1 MGRSR
6 SRKISAEL
14 GLSLAER
21 DYLTA
26 AVFDANCF
34 GYGRPDLNYL
44 EFLARR
50 LAEVGIETWVPE
62 PVAWEWAQHVADD
75 WDAMRVRLGDEHRRV
90 KKAGLSSFES
100 PYGDVAEVA
109 DAFLVK
115 LGELSNVTLV
125 PLSSNNAR
133 QGLRDQI
140 LQLAPGRRKEGVKT
154 GASDSAW
161 LRDVLDR
168 TERDVARL
176 LFVSEDKDL
185 RAALAAWGYAEPLT
199 RPLKDLLATL
209 FVVTV
214 DSGAATQV
222 LLRYLLDTLPAEQGA
237 NVFDVGEAP
246 DLQSVV
252 ERIID
257 PPEESPRI
265 DNVTI
270 SRVTKLAGIVS
281 VTVEVTDRG
290 QPQGA
295 DGGDGE
301 PDVSKRGMYGQFEQK
316 SPHTVQATVMLLA
329 DAEAAVSRYDA
340 DDRYVTTVTTVPDV
354 LLRANMV
361 FDLEA
366 GVVVAVRPEGEVAA
380 FGHHDAYDDENDA
393 YFAVL
398 EEIGD
403 LVPGLEMSEKLAMSE
418 SFDEEIN
425 GRKVHVEYRA
435 IDAGEWVLHVE
446 IDEHEAELSCWYDV
460 GARVWD
466 GKDSFDMPGAYPMS
480 VSISA
485 SSNPAWALSGWII
498 ERLYG

>member
-6 SRKISAEL
+6 SRKTSTEL
-14 GLSLAER
+14 GLSLPER

-34 GYGRPDLNYL
+34 GYGRPDLGYL

-50 LAEVGIETWVPE
+50 LAEVEIETWIPE
-62 PVAWEWAQHVADD
+62 PVAWEWAQHIADD
-75 WDAMRVRLGDEHRRV
+75 WDAMRVRLGHEHRRM
-90 KKAGLSSFES
+90 KKAGLSPFES
-100 PYGDVAEVA
+100 PYRDVAEVA
-109 DAFLVK
+109 DAFLIR
-115 LGELSNVTLV
+115 LGQISNVTLV
-125 PLSSNNAR
+125 PLSHENAR

-140 LQLAPGRRKEGVKT
+140 LQLPPGCRKEGVKT

-168 TERDVARL
+168 AEDDVARL

-185 RAALAAWGYAEPLT
+185 RAALATWQYAEPLT
-199 RPLKDLLATL
+199 RSLKDLLATL

-222 LLRYLLDTLPAEQGA
+222 LLRYMLEVLPAEQGA
-237 NVFDVGEAP
+237 NVFDIGEAP

-257 PPEESPRI
+257 YPEKSPHI

-270 SRVTKLAGIVS
+270 SRVTRLAGIVS
-281 VTVEVTDRG
+281 VTVEV
-290 QPQGA
+290 A
-295 DGGDGE
+295 DKGEPNGPESEDGE
-301 PDVSKRGMYGQFEQK
+301 PDVNKRGMYGQFAQK
-316 SPHTVQATVMLLA
+316 SPHTVQATMMFLA

-340 DDRYVTTVTTVPDV
+340 DDRYVTTVATVQDV
-354 LLRANMV
+354 LLRVNMV

-366 GVVVAVRPEGEVAA
+366 GVVVAVRAEGEVAA

-403 LVPGLEMSEKLAMSE
+403 LVPGLDMSEKLAMSE

-425 GRKVHVEYRA
+425 GHQVHIEYRA
-435 IDAGEWVLHVE
+435 IDVGEWLLRVE
-446 IDEHEAELSCWYDV
+446 IDEDEAELACWYDV

>member
-6 SRKISAEL
+6 SRKTSTEL
-14 GLSLAER
+14 GLSLSKR

-34 GYGRPDLNYL
+34 GHGRPDLGYL

-62 PVAWEWAQHVADD
+62 PVAWEWAQHIADD

-90 KKAGLSSFES
+90 QKAGLSSFES
-100 PYGDVAEVA
+100 PYRDVTEVA
-109 DAFLVK
+109 DAFLAR
-115 LGELSNVTLV
+115 LSQASNVTLV
-125 PLSSNNAR
+125 PLSSENAR

-140 LQLAPGRRKEGVKT
+140 LQLPPGRRKEGVKT

-168 TERDVARL
+168 TGGDVDRL

-185 RAALAAWGYAEPLT
+185 RTALTAWECTEPLT
-199 RPLKDLLATL
+199 RSLKDLLATL

-222 LLRYLLDTLPAEQGA
+222 LLRYMLETLPAEQGA
-237 NVFDVGEAP
+237 NVLDVGEAP

-257 PPEESPRI
+257 PPDESQRI

-281 VTVEVTDRG
+281 VTLEVPDGVEPDS
-290 QPQGA
+290 A
-295 DGGDGE
+295 EGGDGE
-301 PDVSKRGMYGQFEQK
+301 PDVDKRGMYGQVEKK
-316 SPHTVQATVMLLA
+316 SPHTVQATMMLLA

-366 GVVVAVRPEGEVAA
+366 GVVVAARSEGEVAA
-380 FGHHDAYDDENDA
+380 FGHHAAYDDENDA
-393 YFAVL
+393 YSAVL
-398 EEIGD
+398 DEIGD
-403 LVPGLEMSEKLAMSE
+403 LVPGLDMSEKLAMSD
-418 SFDEEIN
+418 SFDEEVN
-425 GRKVHVEYRA
+425 GHQVHVAHAA
-435 IDAGEWVLHVE
+435 IDAGEWLLRVE
-446 IDEHEAELSCWYDV
+446 IDEDEAELHCWYDV

-466 GKDSFDMPGAYPMS
+466 GKDSFDMPGAYPIS

-485 SSNPAWALSGWII
+485 SPNPAWALSAWII
-498 ERLYG
+498 ERLYS